1 MPNLAT
7 ALREEISR
15 LARKEIR
22 SELATL
28 KKQSA
33 QYRRDIAALKRQN
46 DEQARELAFLRKQ
59 EKKRLADEPVP
70 ASEGEDVRFSPKW
83 LKSHREK
90 LGISAEKYGK
100 LIGASGL
107 SVYHWESGKTTPR
120 DAQKAKL
127 ASIRGIGKRE
137 AEKRLEMM
145 GG

>member
-7 ALREEISR
+7 ALRDEIGR

-28 KKQSA
+28 KKQST
-33 QYRRDIAALKRQN
+33 QYRRDIAALKREN
-46 DEQARELAFLRKQ
+46 DEQAREIAFLRKQ
-59 EKKRLADEPVP
+59 EKKRLADEPAKEVG
-70 ASEGEDVRFSPKW
+70 ADVRFSPKW
-83 LKSHREK
+83 LKTHREK

-100 LIGASGL
+100 LIGVSGL
-107 SVYHWESGKTTPR
+107 SVYHWEQGKANPR
-120 DAQKAKL
+120 AAQKAKL

-145 GG
+145 GN